1 MKNHT
6 VKPPAKAVQTIIYAL
21 LAALF
26 NSLGVSSAIAAQQG
40 QSSDVSATITES
52 ARDLPVI
59 AQADVVVAGGGVAG
73 VVAALRAAEAGR
85 SVVLLESRN
94 YYGQE
99 LTATD
104 HCTTIEGVP
113 PASLPLARALIEEMG
128 KKGVVRGNRIDPKR
142 LRNLLVQKI
151 VAQPRITP
159 YFFAQP
165 TGVVSEGGRVQGVIF
180 SSRDGRQVAL
190 APIVIDATEDARLA
204 ASAGARFVRTWKGDN
219 TARRFI
225 AIAPNTALTPGNR
238 SVPARLGL
246 QGNKVVVHPGFIELA
261 LEAKVG
267 PDFAVDLS
275 KCQAR
280 TFAASFLLRDY
291 LETEGIKFE
300 DYSPAFEAWFDR
312 VPVVAC
318 REPLTESEVST
329 LDYSRSASVRP
340 KGVEGLLVAGRTLGG
355 DDRLA
360 GLASLVCTGELAGR
374 CAVEAAIATRPV
386 DLPLLASKNPLP
398 SENMQSL
405 RVAEILQ
412 GIDQD
417 RKYPLVHMAARQLPV
432 GGEFDVVVAGGGT
445 SGAIAAI
452 SAARGGARVAVLE
465 ILPNLG
471 GISSNRVNS
480 YYWGNPAKSLLR
492 QELGARIKLT
502 KSDFPGGLE
511 KVGFSG
517 DDKKYAL
524 QEMALTAG
532 VQIYYQT
539 LVAGAVVEGSQVK
552 GVVTENAAGRHV
564 LLAKVVIDTTGRAAV
579 AVAAGA
585 GSAKGRSTDG
595 FLHEIE
601 HGPLRDPTN
610 LHDVSRAY
618 LLDQSEAP
626 SMNIRESRRV
636 IGDYVVTFDDA
647 VHERVF
653 PDIIC
658 RWRSN
663 YDTHFPNS
671 ANMSEEAQDW
681 VTILGQWRRPIS
693 GTIPYRSILPRG
705 LDGILVAAMAYSTDH
720 DMLTAARMQQDMEHL
735 GEAAGV
741 AAAMSARLG
750 VLPRQMPIRDIQTEL
765 VRRGVLEPKDVPG
778 VDTRGAPSLET
789 LHRQDFWRVER
800 ERAFPPDAKP
810 ISLEGHVANLGTP
823 NALESMVQLYLAGT
837 PSAPLLRPLLAAD
850 KIEVR
855 EEAAVILGLLGDR
868 SAIPALLGFLQTR
881 NQRTFEFKLSG
892 ASSRP
897 SVPLFWTSVIL
908 LGRFGEKSA
917 APLMEEML
925 AKLSPSDPSFGSTA
939 RGLRQPS
946 QIGGSPA
953 TFASFLLSSLGRI
966 GDPKA
971 IPFIRPFLKVA
982 RPLKIKDE
990 NIDFEIAWGVRTN
1003 AAVALA
1009 SLGDHSGLP
1018 VLVELLDSDQS
1029 LVHQY
1034 ARRLL
1039 ESITGQKLGAESG
1052 PWREWLRQTGVAG
1065 ATGHK

>member
-1 MKNHT
+1 MKNYVFRFHIR
-6 VKPPAKAVQTIIYAL
+6 AVQTLKYGLVATI
-21 LAALF
+21 
-26 NSLGVSSAIAAQQG
+26 LGSIGGLSTIAAPQG
-40 QSSDVSATITES
+40 RSSDVSAMVTQS
-52 ARDLPVI
+52 PRDLPVV
-59 AQADVVVAGGGVAG
+59 AQADVIVAGGGVAG
-73 VVAALRAAEAGR
+73 VVAALQAAETGR

-104 HCTTIEGVP
+104 RCTTFEGAP
-113 PASLPLARALIEEMG
+113 PTSLPLARALLEEMG
-128 KKGVVRGNRIDPKR
+128 KKGVIRGDRLDPKR
-142 LRNLLVQKI
+142 LRALLVQKI

-165 TGVVSEGGRVQGVIF
+165 TEVVSDGGRVHGVIF
-180 SSRDGRQVAL
+180 ASRDGRQVAL
-190 APIVIDATEDARLA
+190 APVVIDATEDARLA
-204 ASAGARFVRTWKGDN
+204 ASAGARFVHTWKGNN
-219 TARRFI
+219 TARRYI
-225 AIAPNTALTPGNR
+225 AIASNAALAPGNR
-238 SVPARLGL
+238 SVPARFDL
-246 QGNKVVVHPGFIELA
+246 QGERVVIHPGYIELA
-261 LEAKVG
+261 IDANIG
-267 PDFAVDLS
+267 PDIAVDLS
-275 KCQAR
+275 KYQAR
-280 TFAASFLLRDY
+280 TFAASFLIRDY

-300 DYSPAFEAWFDR
+300 EFSPAFEAWFDR

-318 REPLTESEVST
+318 REPLRESEIST
-329 LDYSRSASVRP
+329 LDFSRLSSVQP
-340 KGVEGLLVAGRTLGG
+340 EGVEGLLIAGRTVAA

-360 GLASLVCTGELAGR
+360 GLASLMCTGELAGR
-374 CAVEAAIATRPV
+374 SAAETAIAARPA
-386 DLPLLASKNPLP
+386 DLHLLTSKKSLP
-398 SENMQSL
+398 PEDMQSL
-405 RVAEILQ
+405 RVAEYLH
-412 GIDQD
+412 GIEAD
-417 RKYPLVHMAARQLPV
+417 RSYPLIRTAARQLPV
-432 GGEFDVVVAGGGT
+432 RGEFDVVVAGGGT

-452 SAARGGARVAVLE
+452 SAARSGARVAVLE

-492 QELGARIKLT
+492 QELGTRIKLT

-524 QEMALTAG
+524 QDMALAAG

-539 LVAGAVVEGSQVK
+539 LVAGAVVDGSQVK
-552 GVVTENAAGRHV
+552 GVVAENAAGRHV

-610 LHDVSRAY
+610 LRDVSRSY
-618 LLDQSEAP
+618 LLNQSEAP

-671 ANMSEEAQDW
+671 ANMTEEAQNW
-681 VTILGQWRRPIS
+681 VAILGQWRRPIS
-693 GTIPYRSILPRG
+693 GTIPYRSILPQG
-705 LDGILVAAMAYSTDH
+705 LDNILVAAMAYSTDH

-741 AAAMSARLG
+741 AAAMSARRG
-750 VLPRQMPIRDIQTEL
+750 VAPRQLPVREIQTEL

-778 VDTRGAPSLET
+778 IATSGAPSQES
-789 LHRQDFWRVER
+789 LHQQDFWRAER

-810 ISLEGHVANLGTP
+810 IPLEGHVSNLGTP

-837 PSAPLLRPLLAAD
+837 QSAPLLRPLLAAD
-850 KIEVR
+850 RIEVR
-855 EEAAVILGLLGDR
+855 EEAAVILGLIGDR

-881 NQRTFEFKLSG
+881 NLRTFEFKLPG
-892 ASSRP
+892 ASSRS
-897 SVPLFWTSVIL
+897 SVPLFWSSIIL
-908 LGRFGEKSA
+908 LGRFGEKAA

-953 TFASFLLSSLGRI
+953 SFASFLITSLGRI

-971 IPFIRPFLKVA
+971 IPVIRPFLKVA
-982 RPLKIKDE
+982 RPLHIKDE
-990 NIDFEIAWGVRTN
+990 NIDFEVAWGVRSN

-1009 SLGDHSGLP
+1009 SLGDLSGLP
-1018 VLVELLDSDQS
+1018 VLVELLESQQS
-1029 LVHQY
+1029 LLHQY
-1034 ARRLL
+1034 AERLL
-1039 ESITGQKLGAESG
+1039 ESITGQRLGPESG
-1052 PWREWLRQTGVAG
+1052 PWREWLRQTGVIG
-1065 ATGHK
+1065 SHGPK

>member
-1 MKNHT
+1 MLKPHT
-6 VKPPAKAVQTIIYAL
+6 NTVQTGIYLL
-21 LAALF
+21 LAAIF
-26 NSLGVSSAIAAQQG
+26 ATQAITPIQAATQGHSSAAK
-40 QSSDVSATITES
+40 ATVGES
-52 ARDLPVI
+52 ARDLPVV
-59 AQADVVVAGGGVAG
+59 AQADVIVAGGGVAG

-85 SVVLLESRN
+85 TVVLLESRN

-104 HCTTIEGVP
+104 RCTTSEGVP
-113 PASLPLARALIEEMG
+113 PPSLPFARALSEEMT
-128 KKGVVRGNRIDPKR
+128 KKGVLRGGRVDPKR
-142 LRNLLVQKI
+142 LRALLVQK
-151 VAQPRITP
+151 VAAQPRITP
-159 YFFAQP
+159 YFFALP

-190 APIVIDATEDARLA
+190 APIVIDATEDARLT
-204 ASAGARFVRTWKGDN
+204 ASAGARFVRTWEGDN
-219 TARRFI
+219 TTRRYI

-246 QGNKVVVHPGFIELA
+246 QGNRVVVHPGFIEIA

-291 LETEGIKFE
+291 LEAEGIKFE
-300 DYSPAFEAWFDR
+300 EYSPAFEAWFDR

-318 REPLTESEVST
+318 REPLRESEVST
-329 LDYSRSASVRP
+329 LDFSRSTSVQP
-340 KGVEGLLVAGRTLGG
+340 EGVEGLLVAGRTLAA
-355 DDRLA
+355 DERLA
-360 GLASLVCTGELAGR
+360 GLASLMCTGELAGR
-374 CAVEAAIATRPV
+374 CAAEAAIAARPV
-386 DLPLLASKNPLP
+386 DTQLLASKKPLP
-398 SENMQSL
+398 LEDMRSL
-405 RVAEILQ
+405 RVGEFLQ
-412 GIDQD
+412 GIEPQQS
-417 RKYPLVHMAARQLPV
+417 YPHVRIAGDDLPV
-432 GGEFDVVVAGGGT
+432 RGEFDVVVAGGGT

-492 QELGARIKLT
+492 QELGEQIKLT
-502 KSDFPGGLE
+502 KSEFPGGLE

-517 DDKKYAL
+517 EDKKYAL
-524 QEMALTAG
+524 QAMALAAG

-539 LVAGAVVEGSQVK
+539 LVAGTVVEGSQVK
-552 GVVTENAAGRHV
+552 GVVAENAGGRYV

-579 AVAAGA
+579 AVAGGA
-585 GSAKGRSTDG
+585 GSEKGRSTDG

-601 HGPLRDPTN
+601 RGPLRDPTN
-610 LHDVSRAY
+610 LRDVSRSY
-618 LLDQSEAP
+618 LLNQSEAP

-671 ANMSEEAQDW
+671 ANMSEEAQNW
-681 VTILGQWRRPIS
+681 VAILGQWRRPIS
-693 GTIPYRSILPRG
+693 GTIPYRSILPKG

-720 DMLTAARMQQDMEHL
+720 DMLIAARMQQDLEHL

-741 AAAMSARLG
+741 AAAMSAQRG
-750 VLPRQMPIRDIQTEL
+750 VQPRQLPIQDIQKEL
-765 VRRGVLEPKDVPG
+765 VRRGVLEPADVPAL
-778 VDTRGAPSLET
+778 VVSDAPSRES
-789 LHRQDFWRVER
+789 LHRQDFWRAER
-800 ERAFPPDAKP
+800 ERVYPPDAKP
-810 ISLEGHVANLGTP
+810 IPLETHVSNLGTP
-823 NALESMVQLYLAGT
+823 KALESMVQLYLAGT
-837 PSAPLLRPLLAAD
+837 SAVPLLKPRLAAD
-850 KIEVR
+850 QIEVR
-855 EEAAVILGLLGDR
+855 EEAAVILGMLGDR

-881 NQRTFEFKLSG
+881 NMRTFEFKLAG

-908 LGRFGEKSA
+908 LGRFGEKAA
-917 APLMEEML
+917 APLLQEML
-925 AKLSPSDPSFGSTA
+925 SQITPSDPSFGSTA
-939 RGLRQPS
+939 RGVRQPS
-946 QIGGSPA
+946 QLGGSPA
-953 TFASFLLSSLGRI
+953 SLASFLISSLGRI

-971 IPFIRPFLKVA
+971 IPAIRPFLKVA
-982 RPLKIKDE
+982 RPLQIKDE
-990 NIDFEIAWGVRTN
+990 NIDFEIAWGVRSN
-1003 AAVALA
+1003 AALALA
-1009 SLGDHSGLP
+1009 SLGDNSGLP
-1018 VLVELLDSDQS
+1018 ALVDMLDADQS
-1029 LVHQY
+1029 LLRHY
-1034 ARRLL
+1034 AQRLL
-1039 ESITGQKLGAESG
+1039 ESITGQKLGPESR
-1052 PWREWLRQTGVAG
+1052 PWREWLRHTGVAS
-1065 ATGHK
+1065 APISK